1 MALNYDGFSEK
12 DVGNLLE
19 GGGDTVIGLA
29 KMAHEKDLSV
39 KDFLGFNVEKALKD
53 VSRQGKMSD
62 RVLKAADL
70 KLKEELP
77 FLDKSS
83 FKDADF
89 KFKTGAKVAGWA
101 LTGINNWFSN
111 LEEFKGKDNWGR
123 IIEETVVETG
133 IDIGK
138 AALISTGVVAACAA
152 AGVAAPAVAVG
163 GAAVAVS
170 WGIDEV
176 GKLITQDENF
186 SVTEAIS
193 DTVCDAAEYV
203 GKAAAGWL
211 DKVLPKIPE
220 IPIPNF

>member
-12 DVGNLLE
+12 DVGDLLE

-39 KDFLGFNVEKALKD
+39 KDFLGFNVEDALKG
-53 VSRQGKMSD
+53 VSRQGKISD
-62 RVLKAADL
+62 RVLKAAKL
-70 KLKEELP
+70 KLKDEFP
-77 FLDKSS
+77 FKKSN
-83 FKDADF
+83 FEKGTKA
-89 KFKTGAKVAGWA
+89 AGWL
-101 LTGINNWFSN
+101 LTLVANGFSN
-111 LEEFKGKDNWGR
+111 YEEFKGKDNLGR
-123 IIEETVVETG
+123 MIGETIVETG

-152 AGVAAPAVAVG
+152 AGVAAPAVVVG

-170 WGIDEV
+170 LGIDEV